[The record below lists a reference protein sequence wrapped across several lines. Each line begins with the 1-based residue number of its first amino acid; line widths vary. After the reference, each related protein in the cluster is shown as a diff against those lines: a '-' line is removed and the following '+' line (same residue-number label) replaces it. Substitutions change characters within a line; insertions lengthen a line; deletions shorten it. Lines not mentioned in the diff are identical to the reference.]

1 MTMDSKYNFL
11 TAALVLLLAFAAEP
25 TLAESRWGAKYFPNV
40 ELTSHTGEKLRFFDD
55 LIKDKVV
62 VINFI
67 YTTCPDVC
75 PMETAQ
81 LTRVQRILGD
91 RLGHDVFFYSITIDP
106 DHDTPEVLKDYRDR
120 FGAKWTFLTGDEQD
134 IISLRRKLGLYIEDI
149 GGGENN
155 HNVNMIMGNQK
166 TGRWMKR
173 SPFENP
179 YVMAD
184 QIGNWLH
191 GWKMPQELKDYA
203 SVPELRNMSAGEKL
217 FRTRCTSCHTIDGT
231 SDSEIGPDLL
241 GVTRRRDR
249 TWLINWMRA
258 PDEMLANQDS
268 IAIEMYNRFNQIPM
282 PNMDLSQVDVKDLIN
297 YMQAETDRVL
307 GDDAT
312 ATAGNLSAAA
322 PDEDVVA
329 TMNAWVREALPGAP
343 VNAGY
348 MTLINL
354 GREDLK
360 LESVDAENFGKVE
373 IHNMATVDGMMKM
386 QRVAELTIPASGKVS
401 LKPGGMHLMLM
412 QPEQELASGDQVRM
426 KLNFSSGRSQTLTL
440 SVRDQ

>member
-1 MTMDSKYNFL
+1 MHSKKYL
-11 TAALVLLLAFAAEP
+11 LISLLIALSMLVSDAIR
-25 TLAESRWGAKYFPNV
+25 AESRWGAKYFPNV
-40 ELTSHTGEKLRFFDD
+40 ELTSHLGEKLRFFDD

-62 VINFI
+62 VVNFI

-91 RLGHDVFFYSITIDP
+91 RLGKDVFFYSITIDP

-134 IISLRRKLGLYIEDI
+134 IIKLRRKLGLYIEDI
-149 GGGENN
+149 DGGENN

-231 SDSEIGPDLL
+231 SDAEIGPDLL

-249 TWLINWMRA
+249 TWLINWLRA
-258 PDEMLANQDS
+258 PDEMLAKQDP

-282 PNMDLSQVDVKDLIN
+282 PNMDLSQVDVKDMMN
-297 YMQAETDRVL
+297 YMEAETARLLDGGTL
-307 GDDAT
+307 TANNGSPAT
-312 ATAGNLSAAA
+312 SN
-322 PDEDVVA
+322 EDMVA

-348 MTLINL
+348 MTLINISDQ
-354 GREDLK
+354 DLT
-360 LESVDAENFGKVE
+360 LESVDAENFGNVE

-386 QRVAELTIPASGKVS
+386 QKVAGLIIPASGKVS

-412 QPEQELASGDQVRM
+412 QPDKEVANGDQVRM
-426 KLNFSSGRSQTLTL
+426 KLNFSSGQTQTLTL
-440 SVRDQ
+440 AVMDK